1 MISQF
6 SWIHEFF
13 FSIAAE
19 KKKIKKIEEDEDTDS
34 DGNFGGKQ
42 KVTGSEL
49 VSVRN
54 SVVVEHLVQDIQD
67 KSSMQ
72 EFRISGFPPSHGMHC
87 TVWKNAKF
95 TLTLKIFREI
105 VLLVNSLVTTSTR
118 YFHEM
123 AKKLL

>member
-1 MISQF
+1 MNSRVF
-6 SWIHEFF
+6 SSF
-13 FSIAAE
+13 AAE

-72 EFRISGFPPSHGMHC
+72 EFRISGFPPSHGMHS
-87 TVWKNAKF
+87 VKKRKN
-95 TLTLKIFREI
+95 
-105 VLLVNSLVTTSTR
+105 LLSPRNIS
-118 YFHEM
+118 
-123 AKKLL
+123 

>member
-1 MISQF
+1 MNSRVF
-6 SWIHEFF
+6 SSF
-13 FSIAAE
+13 AAE

-72 EFRISGFPPSHGMHC
+72 EFRISGFPPSHGMQLHS
-87 TVWKNAKF
+87 VEKR
-95 TLTLKIFREI
+95 KIYSHSRNI
-105 VLLVNSLVTTSTR
+105 S
-118 YFHEM
+118 
-123 AKKLL
+123 

>member
-1 MISQF
+1 MNSRVF
-6 SWIHEFF
+6 SSF
-13 FSIAAE
+13 AAE

-72 EFRISGFPPSHGMHC
+72 EFRISGFPPSHGMHGG
-87 TVWKNAKF
+87 KRQN
-95 TLTLKIFREI
+95 
-105 VLLVNSLVTTSTR
+105 LLSPHSRNIS
-118 YFHEM
+118 
-123 AKKLL
+123 